1 MSWGLQPPYC
11 FLGEVRGQAEAVSW
25 WQGNS
30 KEHKHMA
37 GIVLL
42 QPHFAVQQTEAQVTE
57 ATGQGSQGPKEP
69 GTQEG

>member
-1 MSWGLQPPYC
+1 MSWGLQPPYY

-42 QPHFAVQQTEAQVTE
+42 QPHFTVQQTEAQV
-57 ATGQGSQGPKEP
+57 GN
-69 GTQEG
+69 